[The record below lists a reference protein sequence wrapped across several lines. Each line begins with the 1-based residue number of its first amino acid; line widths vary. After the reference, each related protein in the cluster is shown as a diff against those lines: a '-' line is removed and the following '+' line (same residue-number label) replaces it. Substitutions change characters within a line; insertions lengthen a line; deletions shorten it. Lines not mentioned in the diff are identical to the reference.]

1 MIAQYLSRGVTL
13 IQRVDV
19 LHMLVERKN
28 LLKNAEP
35 FFKGGMEISGRKDRK
50 GKTEARVDGLPG
62 FALPLI
68 PLTHW

>member
-1 MIAQYLSRGVTL
+1 
-13 IQRVDV
+13 
-19 LHMLVERKN
+19 MLVERKN

-62 FALPLI
+62 FALLLI
-68 PLTHW
+68 SLTHW